1 MKDQLAKGLM
11 WLTAAKFC
19 VNMLTF
25 VSTLVLARLLTPEDF
40 GLVAL
45 ATTMLTIVGSMTD
58 LSLASALVH
67 HRAPTDRH
75 FSTAWTLNFG
85 RALLIGMLFCAAAPF
100 VASTYDEP
108 RLRDIMFALGASIV
122 ISGLSN
128 PKVVALT
135 KKLIFW
141 QEFAL
146 TVSQKV
152 AGFLVGIAVALT
164 YQTYWA
170 LVAATLA
177 SQLTGVVLSY
187 VVLPF
192 RPRFSL
198 HDVRGL
204 WSFSIWLTLGK
215 VVNTLNFRLDHL
227 LIGSYIGRPA
237 LGFYSVGDNIAAMP
251 TREVVGPIESTL
263 FPGFAQIAHDPER
276 LRRAYRSAQTLLTAI
291 ALPLGFGVALLAH
304 PLVLLTMGE
313 KWLPAVQIIH
323 VLACVFA
330 VQTMCSPLQPLAMA
344 MGQTKMLFTRDLFTF
359 GVRVPLVVGGMFL
372 GGLTG
377 VIYGRVIANVVGI
390 CVNMTMVKRLIGTPV
405 LEQLSANRR
414 SLFSTLAMVIVVT
427 VVQRLT
433 GVSQTTSALVWSIC
447 VSVAVGLASY
457 GAVNLVLWRAAGLV
471 DGPEREMLR
480 MARKLLDKARA
491 TV

>member
-25 VSTLVLARLLTPEDF
+25 ASTLVLARLLTPEDF

-58 LSLASALVH
+58 LSLASALIH
-67 HRAPTDRH
+67 HRSPSDRH
-75 FSTAWTLNFG
+75 FSTAWTLNLG
-85 RALLIGMLFCAAAPF
+85 RALVIGTLFCVAAPF
-100 VASTYDEP
+100 VASTYEEP
-108 RLRDIMFALGASIV
+108 RLRDIMLALGVSIV

-128 PKVVALT
+128 PKIVALT

-152 AGFLVGIAVALT
+152 AGFLVGISVALI

-187 VVLPF
+187 VVMPF

-198 HDVRGL
+198 HDVRAL

-227 LIGSYIGRPA
+227 LVGTYIGRPA

-263 FPGFAQIAHDPER
+263 FPGFAQIAHDAER

-313 KWLPAVQIIH
+313 KWLPAVQVIH

-330 VQTMCSPLQPLAMA
+330 MQTMCSPLQPLAMA
-344 MGQTKMLFTRDLFTF
+344 LGQTKMLFTRDLFTF
-359 GVRVPLVVGGMFL
+359 SIRVPLVVGGMFL

-377 VIYGRVIANVVGI
+377 VIFGRVIANVVGI
-390 CVNMTMVKRLIGTPV
+390 CVNMMMVKRLIDTPM
-405 LEQLSANRR
+405 LAQLSANWR
-414 SLFSTLAMVIVVT
+414 SIVATLSMVIGVIG
-427 VVQRLT
+427 VQRFT
-433 GVSQTTSALVWSIC
+433 GVGETTSALILRISI
-447 VSVAVGLASY
+447 SIAVGLAIY
-457 GAVNLVLWRAAGLV
+457 VAGTLVLWRSSGLG

-480 MARKLLDKARA
+480 MARKLIDKARRRN
-491 TV
+491 